1 MQLSQVRCV
10 PVILLAGGCWLWMA
24 IGVIHL
30 GMKWQSVGFVRHN
43 VEVVLPN
50 DRTLAGDL
58 SIDWEG
64 TYNLTDAD
72 GKSTKFKGFKIMSI
86 PPTSMVP
93 SPFSYRMVLPFILYC
108 LGSLVA
114 CYCLWLKGMRP
125 RDKISR

>member
-1 MQLSQVRCV
+1 MSQMRYV

-30 GMKWQSVGFVRHN
+30 GMKWHSVGFVRHN

-50 DRTLAGDL
+50 DITLSGDL
-58 SIDWEG
+58 SIDWAG
-64 TYNLTDAD
+64 AYFLTDAD
-72 GKSTKFKGFKIMSI
+72 GKSTKFKNFKIMSI

-93 SPFSYRMVLPFILYC
+93 STYPYRTVLPFLLYC
-108 LGSLVA
+108 LGSLGA
-114 CYCLWLKGMRP
+114 CYYLRLKCTRP

>member
-1 MQLSQVRCV
+1 
-10 PVILLAGGCWLWMA
+10 MA

-30 GMKWQSVGFVRHN
+30 GMKWHSVGFVRHN

-64 TYNLTDAD
+64 TYTLTDVD
-72 GKSTKFKGFKIMSI
+72 GKHTKFNNFKMMSI
-86 PPTSMVP
+86 PPTSMIP
-93 SPFSYRMVLPFILYC
+93 SSYPYRTVLPFILYC
-108 LGSLVA
+108 LGSLGA
-114 CYCLWLKGMRP
+114 CYYLRLKYIRR

>member
-64 TYNLTDAD
+64 TYNLIDAD
-72 GKSTKFKGFKIMSI
+72 GKSTKFKSFKIMSI

-93 SPFSYRMVLPFILYC
+93 
-108 LGSLVA
+108 
-114 CYCLWLKGMRP
+114 K
-125 RDKISR
+125 